1 MSEVIEKAKKAKE
14 ASFKLANI
22 STAVKNKALINM
34 AKAIGSGAK
43 DIIEANKLDLEIA
56 YKKNTSSAMTDR
68 LALDGQRIDG
78 IIESLNIVRDLPDP
92 IGRIIAKWRRPS
104 GLTIM
109 KRRVPLGVIG
119 IVYESRP
126 NVTVDTASLC
136 LKAGNAVILRGGSD
150 AINSNLILARL
161 ISEAA
166 VSAGVPAGAISII
179 ENTERES
186 VTELL
191 SLKKFIDVIIPR
203 GGAGLIRHTIENSTI
218 PVIETGEGNCHAYVE
233 KTADLKKA
241 VEIVYN
247 AKVSRPSVCNAIE
260 TLLVDEAIAKEFL
273 PMVFERLKEA
283 HVELRGDAAARAIDP
298 TIKLAT
304 EEDWRTEYLALI
316 LAVKVVSGV
325 DEAVKHINTYGT
337 KHSETIITR
346 DKKAAKTFTDGADSA
361 AVYVNAS
368 TRFTDG
374 GEFGFG
380 AEIGISTQKLHAR
393 GPMGLNELTSYKYI
407 VIGNGQVRK

>member
-1 MSEVIEKAKKAKE
+1 MIEKARLAKE
-14 ASFKLANI
+14 ASYKLANI
-22 STAVKNKALINM
+22 STETKNRALDEM
-34 AKAIGSGAK
+34 AKAITSNAK
-43 DIIEANKLDLEIA
+43 DIIDANSIDMEAA
-56 YKKNTSSAMTDR
+56 YKKNIAKPLVDR
-68 LALDGQRIDG
+68 LSLDGERIQW
-78 IIESLNIVRDLPDP
+78 IVESLEDVRKLPDP
-92 IGRIIAKWRRPS
+92 VGRIIAKWTRPN
-104 GLTIM
+104 GLKIA

-119 IVYESRP
+119 IIYEARP
-126 NVTVDTASLC
+126 NVTVDSAALC
-136 LKAGNAVILRGGSD
+136 LKAGNSVVLRGGSD
-150 AINSNLILARL
+150 AINSNMILAKL

-166 VSAGVPAGAISII
+166 YKAGIPQGAIGLI
-179 ENTERES
+179 ESTDRES
-186 VTELL
+186 VTEM
-191 SLKKFIDVIIPR
+191 LKLNRMIDVIIPR

-233 KTADLKKA
+233 RTADLKKA

-260 TLLVDEAIAKEFL
+260 TLLVDEAVAKDFL
-273 PMVFERLKEA
+273 PLAFKRLKEA
-283 HVELRGDAAARAIDP
+283 HVELRGDEKAKAIDP
-298 TIKLAT
+298 SIKSAT

-325 DEAVKHINTYGT
+325 DEAIKHINTYGT
-337 KHSETIITR
+337 RHSEAIMTR
-346 DKKAAKTFTDGADSA
+346 DRAAAKKFTDEVDAA

-380 AEIGISTQKLHAR
+380 SEIGISTQKLHAR

-407 VIGNGQVRK
+407 VIGNGQTRK

>member
-22 STAVKNKALINM
+22 STAIKNKALINM
-34 AKAIGSGAK
+34 AKAISSGAK

-56 YKKNTSSAMTDR
+56 YKKNTGSTMVDR
-68 LALDGQRIDG
+68 LALDGGRIDD

-92 IGRIIAKWRRPS
+92 IGRIIAKWRRPN

-119 IVYESRP
+119 IVYEARP

-150 AINSNLILARL
+150 AINSNLILAKL

-166 VSAGVPAGAISII
+166 VSAGVPDGAISII

-191 SLKKFIDVIIPR
+191 SLNKFIDVIIPR
-203 GGAGLIRHTIENSTI
+203 GGAGLIKHTIENSTI

-283 HVELRGDAAARAIDP
+283 HVELRGDAAAKAIDP
-298 TIKLAT
+298 TIKSAT

-346 DKKAAKTFTDGADSA
+346 DRKAAKIFTDEADSA

>member
-1 MSEVIEKAKKAKE
+1 MSEVIEKARLAKE
-14 ASFKLANI
+14 ASYKLANLSAEI
-22 STAVKNKALINM
+22 KNQALDEM
-34 AKAIGSGAK
+34 AKAIASNAK
-43 DIIEANKLDLEIA
+43 DIIDANNLDIEAA
-56 YKKNTSSAMTDR
+56 YKKNIGKSLVDR
-68 LALDGQRIDG
+68 LALDGKRIEG
-78 IIESLNIVRDLPDP
+78 IVESLKAVRNLPDP
-92 IGRIIAKWRRPS
+92 VGRIMAKWTRPN
-104 GLTIM
+104 GLKIV

-119 IVYESRP
+119 IIYEARP
-126 NVTVDTASLC
+126 NVTVDSAALC
-136 LKAGNAVILRGGSD
+136 LKAGNSVVLRGGSD
-150 AINSNLILARL
+150 AINSNMILAKL

-166 VSAGVPAGAISII
+166 AKAGVPRGAINILDS
-179 ENTERES
+179 TERES

-191 SLKKFIDVIIPR
+191 TLNRLIDVIIPR
-203 GGAGLIRHTIENSTI
+203 GGASLIKHTIENSTI

-233 KTADLKKA
+233 RTADLKKA
-241 VEIVYN
+241 VEIVHN

-260 TLLVDEAIAKEFL
+260 TLLVDEAVAKDFL
-273 PMVFERLKEA
+273 PLAFKRLKEA
-283 HVELRGDAAARAIDP
+283 HVELRGDEKAKAIDP
-298 TIKLAT
+298 SIKLAT

-316 LAVKVVSGV
+316 LAVKVVSGI

-337 KHSETIITR
+337 RHSEAILTR
-346 DKKAAKTFTDGADSA
+346 DRAAVKKFTDEVDAA

-407 VIGNGQVRK
+407 VIGNGQIRK

>member
-1 MSEVIEKAKKAKE
+1 MSEVLEKAKKAKE

-22 STAVKNKALINM
+22 STAIKNKALINM
-34 AKAIGSGAK
+34 AKAISSGAK
-43 DIIEANKLDLEIA
+43 DIIEANKLDQEIA

-68 LALDGQRIDG
+68 LALDGGRIDD

-92 IGRIIAKWRRPS
+92 IGRIIAKWRRPN

-150 AINSNLILARL
+150 AINSNLILAKL

-166 VSAGVPAGAISII
+166 VSAGVPDGAISII

-191 SLKKFIDVIIPR
+191 SLNKFIDVIIPR
-203 GGAGLIRHTIENSTI
+203 GGAGLIKHTIENSTI

-283 HVELRGDAAARAIDP
+283 KVELRGDASAKAIDP

-346 DKKAAKTFTDGADSA
+346 DRKAAKIFTDEADSA